1 MMRKNNLTLSNFVHK
16 DQFDL
21 NAYLVYLF
29 HKFYNDVPQA
39 FKGKIKE

>member
-1 MMRKNNLTLSNFVHK
+1 MRKNNVTLSNFVMK

-29 HKFYNDVPQA
+29 NTFYSDVPA
-39 FKGKIKE
+39 RNKGKMVK

>member
-1 MMRKNNLTLSNFVHK
+1 MGKNNVTLSNFVIK

-29 HKFYNDVPQA
+29 HKFYNDIPSRNE
-39 FKGKIKE
+39 GKVVK